1 MSRFQPPRATRDF
14 TPDLTAARERVRAEF
29 ARVAESYG
37 FQGVQT
43 PIFEREALFS
53 ARSGPE
59 IKSSMLTFHCDHEEF
74 ALRPEMTAPVCRLI
88 ASGAL
93 DSHPKPYKLYY
104 VGSCFRYCRPQPG
117 RYREFTQAGIECMG
131 ESGPEADAEVIAAAC
146 RFLRNLGIGG
156 FKLKIGNIGIF
167 RALLPDDLDAEDR
180 AAVIGNLDQLLAIDE
195 KCGVLAR
202 NGDSS
207 LFDDLKID
215 RLELATLQASHD
227 YHGEFAIAGHPQ
239 LNAAELAVR
248 LPHEAEAT
256 FRHVWSAQQLVTE
269 DRANLLLK
277 VSRLRGPLGAVDQ
290 QARAL
295 LQSTGATDALDRLLE
310 VCHLVESYDA
320 GEFDVDLG
328 ISRGLAFYTST
339 VFEIS
344 ASNGNGS
351 KLYCGGGRYDR
362 LVEEF
367 GGPSLPS
374 AGCAFRFDDLVDE
387 FIAQN
392 DWSPPRAYQLFL
404 LAESKQTLGRAIAA
418 AEQLRRDGLAVGVAV
433 GPQANP
439 TAADCAN
446 RNTDAIGLCNAASI
460 GAGTIQISDGKRAGE
475 SRLEAPAIRNW
486 LSGG

>member
-93 DSHPKPYKLYY
+93 DARPKPYKLYY

-131 ESGPEADAEVIAAAC
+131 ESGPETDAEVIAAAC
-146 RFLRNLGIGG
+146 RFLGNLGIGG

-167 RALLPDDLDAEDR
+167 RALLPEDLDAEDR

-202 NGDSS
+202 SGDSS

-215 RLELATLQASHD
+215 RLELAALQASHD
-227 YHGEFAIAGHPQ
+227 YQGEFAIAGHPQ
-239 LNAAELAVR
+239 LDAAELAGR

-256 FRHVWSAQQLVTE
+256 FRHVWSAQQLVP
-269 DRANLLLK
+269 DGRAGLLLK

-290 QARAL
+290 QARSL
-295 LQSTGATDALDRLLE
+295 LENTGATAALDRLLE
-310 VCHLVESYDA
+310 VCGLVAAYDA
-320 GEFDVDLG
+320 GEFDVVLG

-344 ASNGNGS
+344 APNGNGS

-374 AGCAFRFDDLVDE
+374 AGCAFRFDDLVDD
-387 FIAQN
+387 FIARN
-392 DWSPPRAYQLFL
+392 DWSPPRAYRLFL
-404 LAESKQTLGRAIAA
+404 LADSKQTLNRAIAA
-418 AEQLRRDGLAVGVAV
+418 AEQLRREGIAVGVAI

-439 TAADCAN
+439 TAADCAA
-446 RNTDAIGLCNAASI
+446 RNADAIGLCDAAGLDA
-460 GAGTIQISDGKRAGE
+460 GAVPISDGRRSGRIGLE
-475 SRLEAPAIRNW
+475 SAAIGNW
-486 LSGG
+486 LAGR

>member
-14 TPDLTAARERVRAEF
+14 TPDLAAARDRVRAEF

-43 PIFEREALFS
+43 PMFEREALFS

-93 DSHPKPYKLYY
+93 DSRPKPYKLYY

-131 ESGPEADAEVIAAAC
+131 ESGAETDAEVIAAAC
-146 RFLRNLGIGG
+146 RFLGNIGIGD
-156 FKLKIGNIGIF
+156 FRLKIGNIGIF
-167 RALLPDDLDAEDR
+167 RALLPEDLDPEDR

-195 KCGVLAR
+195 KCALLGR
-202 NGDSS
+202 TGDPS
-207 LFDDLKID
+207 LHGDLKID
-215 RLELATLQASHD
+215 RLELAALQAAND
-227 YHGEFAIAGHPQ
+227 YDGEFAIAGHPQ
-239 LNAAELAVR
+239 LTAAEFAGR

-256 FRHVWSAQQLVTE
+256 FRRVWSVQQLVS
-269 DRANLLLK
+269 DASADLLLK
-277 VSRLRGPLGAVDQ
+277 VSRLRGPLGAVDR

-310 VCHLVESYDA
+310 VCRLVEAYDA
-320 GEFDVDLG
+320 GEFEVVLG

-374 AGCAFRFDDLVDE
+374 AGCAFRFDDLVDD
-387 FIAQN
+387 FIARN
-392 DWSPPRAYQLFL
+392 DWPPPRAYRVFL
-404 LAESKQTLGRAIAA
+404 LADSKQALPRAIAA
-418 AEQLRRDGLAVGVAV
+418 AEQLRRGGLAVGVAV
-433 GPQANP
+433 GAQTSP
-439 TAADCAN
+439 TAADCAA
-446 RNTDAIGLCNAASI
+446 RNADAIVLFNAASLD
-460 GAGTIQISDGKRAGE
+460 AGTIQISDGKRAGPNM
-475 SRLEAPAIRNW
+475 LDATAIRNW
-486 LSGG
+486 LAGV